1 MSVGEKSL
9 KKNWE
14 QADHLRPAMRGRRL
28 DMEIMSAGNVAASI
42 RDMGDLL
49 KNIASSRDGMERKLL
64 NLTVTEMVSQ
74 PGVGE
79 NIDVSA

>member
-1 MSVGEKSL
+1 
-9 KKNWE
+9 
-14 QADHLRPAMRGRRL
+14 
-28 DMEIMSAGNVAASI
+28 MEIMSAGNVAASI

-49 KNIASSRDGMERKLL
+49 KNIASSRDGMEQKLIRL
-64 NLTVTEMVSQ
+64 AVTEMVER

>member
-1 MSVGEKSL
+1 
-9 KKNWE
+9 
-14 QADHLRPAMRGRRL
+14 
-28 DMEIMSAGNVAASI
+28 MEIMSAGNIASSI

-64 NLTVTEMVSQ
+64 NLAVTEMVSQ

>member
-1 MSVGEKSL
+1 
-9 KKNWE
+9 
-14 QADHLRPAMRGRRL
+14 MRGRRL

-49 KNIASSRDGMERKLL
+49 KNIASTRDGMERKLL
-64 NLTVTEMVSQ
+64 NLAVTEMVSQ